1 MINQT
6 SDNEIFDLDDFNE
19 NEEEL
24 GPNSPPLSSSS
35 MSKKK
40 MNKKKFYNQSKKQ
53 NNKQKIRA

>member
-40 MNKKKFYNQSKKQ
+40 MNKKKFYNQK
-53 NNKQKIRA
+53 NKTTNRK